1 MPNKI
6 PMITYSFRD
15 PEKSYQLS
23 ALHPALIRMFYLLS
37 HFINE
42 LGFKVEIT
50 SMVRPANTIPG
61 ESGVHAT
68 GRALDFVPIET
79 PKSGPVTV
87 REMSEIA
94 DVFNRYFPRDD
105 KKLMFMYHA
114 VDGGNGYHFHIQIPQ
129 TKDYLDLKGV
139 VPKD

>member
-1 MPNKI
+1 
-6 PMITYSFRD
+6 MITYSFRT
-15 PEKSYQLS
+15 PELSYQFS
-23 ALHPALIRMFYLLS
+23 GLHPALVRMFYLLA

-50 SMVRPANTIPG
+50 SMVRPAGQIPG

-68 GRALDFVPIET
+68 GRAIDFVPMET
-79 PKSGPVTV
+79 KTSGPVTV

-105 KKLMFMYHA
+105 HKLMFIYHS
-114 VDGGNGYHFHIQIPQ
+114 VDGGNGYHFHIQVPHTQGWI
-129 TKDYLDLKGV
+129 DLKGV